1 MPEALHY
8 NASWIIGGS
17 CCKDDTIRHSEGKAR
32 RISFNKRS
40 FAIAQDDTN
49 RHCEELATKQS
60 IARGQALPSAMTCD
74 WQDTQKTVIAHSVA
88 RSFSLDCFAN
98 THNDSN
104 GHSESGTRR
113 ILLNKKF
120 FGFHPQNDIAKKA
133 AFTLAEVLITL
144 GIIGIVAAM
153 TLPTVINNTQH
164 KELETAFKK
173 SYANLAN
180 AVNLVNADGVPVYV
194 LNPTEDRPDG
204 DPDANSAY
212 AQAVYSKYKQLK
224 KLSITQKREYNN
236 AILNY
241 SRKRPGQ
248 IPACSQAISSEN
260 AFVAMDGSLLSIT
273 QNCSALWFTI
283 DTNGLKKPNALGH
296 DIFIFRISKDST
308 NNALK
313 PAYAEPE
320 LKLDDDGNLA
330 TDENGNHIYN
340 TSEDVKDKC
349 SPTSASAINGSACA
363 NFAIL
368 DRCPGDESK
377 GYFECLP

>member
-153 TLPTVINNTQH
+153 TLPTVINNTRH

-180 AVNLVNADGVPVYV
+180 AVNLVNAEGIPVYAI
-194 LNPTEDRPDG
+194 NPTTGSDVDF
-204 DPDANSAY
+204 NSEY

-224 KLSITQKREYNN
+224 QLSAKQKLEYNN
-236 AILNY
+236 SILNY
-241 SRKRPGQ
+241 SRKRTGQ
-248 IPACSQAISSEN
+248 YPQCSQGMSSN
-260 AFVAMDGSLLSIT
+260 AFVTMDGSLLSIL
-273 QNCSALWFTI
+273 QNCGAVWFTI
-283 DTNGLKKPNALGH
+283 DTNGFKKPNALGH
-296 DIFIFRISKDST
+296 DIYIFRIGKEST

-313 PAYAEPE
+313 PAYSESE
-320 LKLDDDGNLA
+320 LKLDDEGNIYR
-330 TDENGNHIYN
+330 DENGNSEYN
-340 TSEDVKDKC
+340 NTEENKDKC
-349 SPTSASAINGSACA
+349 SPTSQSAINGATCA

-368 DRCPGDESK
+368 DRCPGNESK